1 MTFRTCLLS
10 LCVVALTLL
19 LVPAGAL
26 AGASDDY
33 LVVYKSYQKAGVV
46 DGCAFSAKQ
55 LASAKKGVPP
65 DIDTYAPDF
74 PEALDAALR
83 QRAGGGCDTKGSS
96 GGKGAAA
103 SGTAAAGA
111 ASAGSSGGGNAA
123 AAGPGLGTGSSQV
136 ASGLPAAE
144 LPGAAAGAPAA
155 GATGTPGLTPAP
167 APEAVAAPAASD
179 GRIDAAATRRTG
191 STEAD
196 GAPLPLVL
204 LAALA
209 ILAALAALV
218 WALVRFFGVDP
229 PWLVSS
235 RHATAEAGWR
245 TSASWAEFGDWLR
258 FGR

>member
-1 MTFRTCLLS
+1 MLRRCLVS
-10 LCVVALTLL
+10 VCVAALTLL

-26 AGASDDY
+26 AGASEDY
-33 LVVYKSYQKAGVV
+33 LEVYKSYQKAGVV
-46 DGCAFSAKQ
+46 DGCSFSAKK

-74 PEALDAALR
+74 PDALDAALR
-83 QRAGGGCDTKGSS
+83 QRAGGGCDKKSSTGTKSS
-96 GGKGAAA
+96 ATPDATAAA
-103 SGTAAAGA
+103 AGGAGGAPSGTAAPDSATA
-111 ASAGSSGGGNAA
+111 A
-123 AAGPGLGTGSSQV
+123 
-136 ASGLPAAE
+136 PAA
-144 LPGAAAGAPAA
+144 PDAPDAAA
-155 GATGTPGLTPAP
+155 GATGSAGLTPAP
-167 APEAVAAPAASD
+167 APEAVAAPAATD
-179 GRIDAAATRRTG
+179 DRIAAAAARRTG

-218 WALVRFFGVDP
+218 WAVVRFFGIDP

-245 TSASWAEFGDWLR
+245 ASASWAEFGDWLR